1 MDQRLL
7 NPISTR
13 ELERRWAAARRE
25 MAERRIDALVMQ
37 NNNDWLGGNVR
48 WFTDT
53 PLSNGYPRSVIFPA
67 SDLMTVVDMGARG
80 ARRKVNGDDE
90 INRGVGEM
98 IFTPAFTSVAY
109 TDEYQAELVAEELK
123 RGSYRTIGW
132 VGSGAMPYKFVARI
146 ERELQG
152 KAKFVDATEFVDRLK
167 AIKSEEEKAL
177 IRKAAEM
184 QDEIFG
190 RVLKKIRPGMTDN
203 DVTALAQYEGRLL
216 GSEQGL
222 FLGLGAARPGIAL
235 HRSAPAGA
243 HAQARRALHPADREQ
258 RSRRLFYRDCPHIVL
273 GKASNELID
282 GFEWMKEAQAHTLHL
297 LKPGASSPRSP
308 RATTTTC
315 ASTGLPAELRLYC
328 HGQGYDLV
336 ERPLVRADET
346 MNIQE
351 HMNLAVHPGYETPSI
366 FAVICDNYFIEAGG
380 RVSVCTRPEAG
391 LRSVTGSAD
400 DWLVAPLARGATSLG
415 KRMAAPSHRSIHVIL
430 AASAGRPGQ
439 DSA

>member
-1 MDQRLL
+1 MPVLTTWSAPTISAWTNIMDQRLL

-13 ELERRWAAARRE
+13 ELERRWAAARRK
-25 MAERRIDALVMQ
+25 MAERKIDALVMQ
-37 NNNDWLGGNVR
+37 NNNDLLGGNVR

-80 ARRKVNGDDE
+80 ARRKVNGDDGV
-90 INRGVGEM
+90 NRGG
-98 IFTPAFTSVAY
+98 
-109 TDEYQAELVAEELK
+109 
-123 RGSYRTIGW
+123 YRTIGW
-132 VGSGAMPYKFVARI
+132 IVSGAMPYKFVARV

-152 KAKFVDATEFVDRLK
+152 KAKFVDATEFVDHLK
-167 AIKSEEEKAL
+167 AIKSDEERAL

-184 QDEIFG
+184 QDEIFD
-190 RVLKKIRPGMTDN
+190 RVLKKIRPGMSDN

-222 FLGLGAARPGIAL
+222 FLGS
-235 HRSAPAGA
+235 SAPLGQASRFIDR
-243 HAQARRALHPADREQ
+243 HLQARTLKPGEHFTLLIENNGPGG
-258 RSRRLFYRDCPHIVL
+258 FYTEIARTIVL

-282 GFEWMKEAQAHTLHL
+282 GFESMKEAQANTLRL
-297 LKPGASSPRSP
+297 LKPGVS
-308 RATTTTC
+308 C
-315 ASTGLPAELRLYC
+315 AEVAEGHDDYMRKHGLPAELRLYC

-351 HMNLAVHPGYETPSI
+351 NMNLAVHPGYETSSI

-380 RVSVCTRPEAG
+380 P
-391 LRSVTGSAD
+391 
-400 DWLVAPLARGATSLG
+400 GACLHKTP
-415 KRMAAPSHRSIHVIL
+415 KQVFEV
-430 AASAGRPGQ
+430 
-439 DSA
+439 

>member
-7 NPISTR
+7 NPISTL

-25 MAERRIDALVMQ
+25 MAERKIDALVMQ

-67 SDLMTVVDMGARG
+67 SELMTVVDMGARG
-80 ARRKVNGDDE
+80 ARRKVVNGDDGV
-90 INRGVGEM
+90 NRGVGEM
-98 IFTPAFTSVAY
+98 IFTPAFTNVAY

-123 RGSYRTIGW
+123 RGGYRTIGW
-132 VGSGAMPYKFVARI
+132 VGSGAMPYKFVARV

-167 AIKSEEEKAL
+167 AIKSEEERAL

-184 QDEIFG
+184 QDEIFA
-190 RVLKKIRPGMTDN
+190 RVLKKIRPGMSDN

-222 FLGLGAARPGIAL
+222 FLGS
-235 HRSAPAGA
+235 SAPLGQASRFIDR
-243 HAQARRALHPADREQ
+243 HLQARSLKPGEHFTLLIENNGPGG
-258 RSRRLFYRDCPHIVL
+258 FYTEMARTIVL

-282 GFEWMKEAQAHTLHL
+282 GFESMKEAQAHTLRL
-297 LKPGASSPRSP
+297 LKPGAS
-308 RATTTTC
+308 C
-315 ASTGLPAELRLYC
+315 AEVAEGHDDYMRKHGLLAELRLYC

-346 MNIQE
+346 MDIQE
-351 HMNLAVHPGYETPSI
+351 NMNLAVHPGYETPSI

-380 RVSVCTRPEAG
+380 P
-391 LRSVTGSAD
+391 
-400 DWLVAPLARGATSLG
+400 GACLHKTP
-415 KRMAAPSHRSIHVIL
+415 KQVFEV
-430 AASAGRPGQ
+430 
-439 DSA
+439 

>member
-25 MAERRIDALVMQ
+25 MVERKIDALVMQ

-80 ARRKVNGDDE
+80 ARRKVDGDDGV
-90 INRGVGEM
+90 NRGVGEM

-123 RGSYRTIGW
+123 RAGYRTIGW
-132 VGSGAMPYKFVARI
+132 VGVGAMPHKFVARI

-184 QDEIFG
+184 QDEIFD
-190 RVLKKIRPGMTDN
+190 RVLKKIRPGMTR
-203 DVTALAQYEGRLL
+203 Q
-216 GSEQGL
+216 
-222 FLGLGAARPGIAL
+222 
-235 HRSAPAGA
+235 
-243 HAQARRALHPADREQ
+243 
-258 RSRRLFYRDCPHIVL
+258 
-273 GKASNELID
+273 
-282 GFEWMKEAQAHTLHL
+282 
-297 LKPGASSPRSP
+297 
-308 RATTTTC
+308 
-315 ASTGLPAELRLYC
+315 
-328 HGQGYDLV
+328 
-336 ERPLVRADET
+336 
-346 MNIQE
+346 
-351 HMNLAVHPGYETPSI
+351 
-366 FAVICDNYFIEAGG
+366 
-380 RVSVCTRPEAG
+380 
-391 LRSVTGSAD
+391 
-400 DWLVAPLARGATSLG
+400 
-415 KRMAAPSHRSIHVIL
+415 
-430 AASAGRPGQ
+430 
-439 DSA
+439 